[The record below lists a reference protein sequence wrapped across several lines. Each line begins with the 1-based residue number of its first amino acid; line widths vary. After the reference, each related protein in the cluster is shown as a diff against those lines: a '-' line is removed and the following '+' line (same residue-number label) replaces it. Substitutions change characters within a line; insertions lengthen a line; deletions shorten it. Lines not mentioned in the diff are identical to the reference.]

1 MVVKK
6 GWWKE
11 REATVH
17 ITSIIRKSEK
27 NASDQLTSSFIL
39 SLIPWPLE
47 WQ

>member
-1 MVVKK
+1 MVKK

-17 ITSIIRKSEK
+17 ITSIMRKQKEK
-27 NASDQLTSSFIL
+27 YATDQLTSSFLL
-39 SLIPWPLE
+39 SVIPWPIE